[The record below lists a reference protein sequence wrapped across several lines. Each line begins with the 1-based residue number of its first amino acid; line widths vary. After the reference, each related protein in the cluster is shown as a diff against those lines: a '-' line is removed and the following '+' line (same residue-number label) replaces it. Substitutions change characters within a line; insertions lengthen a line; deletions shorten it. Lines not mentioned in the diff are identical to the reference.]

1 MRMRELG
8 ALVGRYLRA
17 LLRGRG
23 GRIALAASLIVFL
36 GVLLAT
42 RGDGVS
48 RSTLMLASFLV
59 VGLVAFA
66 TAAWA
71 GGLLPGD
78 RAEGREVW
86 LASLAPSGAARRL
99 SAAVAGMVLAVA
111 VAVAGSAV
119 LAFVLPVVLPDASVR
134 DAREIELPGRL
145 RVGRGRRSVPEATLD
160 LGGPVAEGATLELVV
175 SPIYFGAGQESAE
188 DATRQPLLLAW
199 TIRGAGEETQGTAHL
214 PRGAPVA
221 IALPAGARTFTLSSR
236 GPRVDV
242 VVKEARV
249 LGSERPLLLTL
260 LLAGL
265 VLGLTA
271 ATVAPVAVAISR
283 WTSAPTATTAS
294 FVIAVAGGLRFLLP
308 DLAMPDAG
316 RLHELGLRIV
326 STAALLSPDLE
337 ALGVLGEPAAGRALE
352 SVGPAAFLPPLV
364 YAAVALLVVA
374 WPTRAEPARGRSS

>member
-1 MRMRELG
+1 MREVG
-8 ALVGRYLRA
+8 ALIGRHLRA
-17 LLRGRG
+17 MLRGRG
-23 GRIALAASLIVFL
+23 SRIALAASLVVFL

-48 RSTLMLASFLV
+48 RSTLTLASFLV
-59 VGLVAFA
+59 VGVIAFG

-71 GGLLPGD
+71 GVLLPAD
-78 RAEGREVW
+78 RAEGLELW

-99 SAAVAGMVLAVA
+99 SAAAAGMLLAVV
-111 VAVAGSAV
+111 VAVAGSAA

-134 DAREIELPGRL
+134 TAREISLPERL

-160 LGGPVAEGATLELVV
+160 LGGPTDAGGALELIV
-175 SPIYFGAGQESAE
+175 SPLYFGVDREAPE

-199 TIRGAGEETQGTAHL
+199 TIRGDGESVEGTAHL

-221 IALPAGARTFTLSSR
+221 VPLPAGARTFTLSSR

-249 LGSERPLLLTL
+249 LGGERSLLATL

-271 ATVAPVAVAISR
+271 ATVAPVSVAISR

-294 FVIAVAGGLRFLLP
+294 FVIAIAGGLRFLLP
-308 DLAMPDAG
+308 DLALPNAG
-316 RLHELGLRIV
+316 RLHELGLVIV
-326 STAALLSPDLE
+326 GGVSRLAPDLS
-337 ALGVLGEPAAGRALE
+337 ALGVLGEPAAGRALAG
-352 SVGPAAFLPPLV
+352 VGAVTGALLPLAV
-364 YAAVALLVVA
+364 YGVLGLLVVA

>member
-1 MRMRELG
+1 MREAA
-8 ALVGRYLRA
+8 ALVGRHLRA

-23 GRIALAASLIVFL
+23 SRIALAASLIVFL

-59 VGLVAFA
+59 VGILAFG

-71 GGLLPGD
+71 GVLLPAD

-99 SAAVAGMVLAVA
+99 SAAATGMLLAVT

-134 DAREIELPGRL
+134 GARDIPLAGRV
-145 RVGRGRRSVPEATLD
+145 RVGRARRSVPEATLD
-160 LGGPVAEGATLELVV
+160 LGGPVPAGSALELIV
-175 SPIYFGAGQESAE
+175 SPIYFGVGREAAE

-199 TIRGAGEETQGTAHL
+199 TIRGDGEEVEGTAHL
-214 PRGAPVA
+214 PRGAPVSVP
-221 IALPAGARTFTLSSR
+221 LPPGARTFTLTSR
-236 GPRVDV
+236 GPRVDIV
-242 VVKEARV
+242 VQEARV
-249 LGSERPLLLTL
+249 LGGERPLFLTL

-283 WTSAPTATTAS
+283 WTSAPTATTAA

-308 DLAMPDAG
+308 DLALQEGG
-316 RLHELGLRIV
+316 RLHEWGLTIV
-326 STAALLSPDLE
+326 GGVSRLAPDLG
-337 ALGVLGEPAAGRALE
+337 ALSVLGEPAAGRALDG
-352 SVGPAAFLPPLV
+352 VGPGVLLPLV
-364 YAAVALLVVA
+364 VYGVAALLVVA
-374 WPTRAEPARGRSS
+374 WPTRAEPAEGRSS